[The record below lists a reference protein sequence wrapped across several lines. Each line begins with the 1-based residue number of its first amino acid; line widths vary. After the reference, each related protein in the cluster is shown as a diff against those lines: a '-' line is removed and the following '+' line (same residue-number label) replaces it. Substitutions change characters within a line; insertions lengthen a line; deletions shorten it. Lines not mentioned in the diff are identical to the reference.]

1 MAGALAKAGLY
12 FDELSKIRVLEP
24 EVAHETNELKEEC
37 RDFVEKI
44 TEFQKIA
51 DGFILM
57 VDSLAKDVE
66 KEKMKAIG
74 TRNLLKSVA
83 KQREAEQQKL
93 QALIVEKSLELERLR
108 IQYQS
113 LQKTQLE
120 QQEIID
126 FLVLHR

>member
-1 MAGALAKAGLY
+1 MAGALAKDGLY
-12 FDELSKIRVLEP
+12 IDELSKVRVLEP
-24 EVAHETNELKEEC
+24 EVAHETSELKEQC

-57 VDSLAKDVE
+57 ADSLAKDVE
-66 KEKMKAIG
+66 KEKMRAIG

-93 QALIVEKSLELERLR
+93 QALITEKSMELERLR